1 MTWVRALLRNDRGTS
16 LVEFALIAP
25 VLLMLLLGMFELG
38 YNFYMQSQLQGAV
51 QRAARD
57 STVQTANG
65 KTGAVDARVAAAVRN
80 IVPNATLAFT
90 RRSYASFR
98 DVHRAEDFTD
108 IDKNGACNEGEPF
121 EDANGNSIWDQDRGA
136 AGGGGA
142 RDAVL
147 YIVKVSY
154 PRAFGAA
161 QIVGLPPTF
170 TTEAT
175 TVLRNQPWDAQEV
188 VAEVGH
194 CL

>member
-1 MTWVRALLRNDRGTS
+1 MTAGRALLRDDRGTS

-25 VLLMLLLGMFELG
+25 VLLMLLLGMFEMG

-57 STVQTANG
+57 ATVQAA
-65 KTGAVDARVAAAVRN
+65 TGRTDTVDARVSAAVRD

-90 RRSYASFR
+90 RRSYSSFR
-98 DVHRAEDFTD
+98 DVRRAEDFTD
-108 IDKNGACNEGEPF
+108 IDNNGACNDGEPF
-121 EDANGNSIWDQDRGA
+121 EDANGNGIWDQDRGI

-161 QIVGLPPTF
+161 QIVGLPATF

-188 VAEVGH
+188 VADVGN